1 MNPPPILQTL
11 SLSEPQQMA
20 ALARSGDVAV
30 TAGAG
35 TGKTRTLVARYLAL
49 LADGLPLRQIVAVT
63 FTRKAAREMRNRI
76 RQEIGA
82 YLSAGLADESESR
95 RWQAAYN
102 DLDAAR
108 IGTIHNLCAEILRA
122 HPAEAGIDP
131 RFAVLDETQ
140 AALLAQEAVEAALA
154 WAVQIETLTPLFG
167 LLRER
172 PLQDL
177 LLFLLQNRL
186 AVQAITQQLPPGH
199 ILAHWQSQIQAE
211 QTALLAQLLADPA
224 FMAAATVLRRSQAHN
239 PNDLAE
245 VPRQLAITALDSLEG
260 ETLAGQLRNLA
271 VLDEIKLAGGSQKNW
286 PGGKEELDAVKS
298 ALKCLRGMWQERPL
312 LKLRL
317 NPQDEAI
324 AAAMPAVYALF
335 VYADQFYQARKAERD
350 GLDFDDLEALS
361 MRLLESQPAVRA
373 YWQAQMSALLVDEFQ
388 DTNTHQ
394 RQLIRLLCPDAGKL
408 FIVGD
413 AKQSIYRFRGADVA
427 VFAAE
432 KAHIAR
438 QNGRIIDLDTSYRA
452 HELLLA
458 GINHLLRPV
467 LGDDSPERPS
477 YAAPFAPL
485 RPGTKKL
492 AAGLTTPFVEF
503 HLALGNKGDA
513 LPLAAVGLAG
523 RLAQLH
529 ADHDLD
535 YGAMAI
541 LCRGSNSFQYYE
553 NALDAAGIPYLTVA
567 GKGFYERPEIRDLL
581 NALQAI
587 ADPHDDLAL
596 AGLLRSPA
604 CGLSDVALY
613 RLRQAQPMGGSLW
626 QTAQQTAADAD
637 ADLDLRT
644 AVTLVQELNQQVG
657 RKPVADIFKQFL
669 DQTQYRAILR
679 RTGQPR
685 ALRNVA
691 KLLADIHGSELV
703 SVSEFLE
710 YAQTLR
716 DSGSREGEAR
726 ATAGGAVQI
735 MSIHAAKG
743 LEFPVVVLGDAG
755 SGSPRS
761 GGVLVDGRLGILLPQ
776 KDETQEQAASYQ
788 LGALL
793 AKEQE
798 DAETARLLY
807 VALTRA
813 EQLLFISGAAPQNKA
828 GRFSGRGWLGQLA
841 AIVGLE
847 NTDLSGYDEAGDGRF
862 IVECA
867 AADTA
872 VRAAIYEPNYKP
884 PIWPAAK
891 DVGDGVGERPSSYPP
906 LQEPIAA
913 PTLPDADSPDEDTPQ
928 RVWQVVP
935 AGRRP
940 EAPAW
945 VIGSLVHQ
953 ALALWRFP
961 GADFAPWV
969 WARARE
975 FGLTDAKQLA
985 HAQTES
991 ARLLQR
997 FRRSALFQEMD
1008 QADQRLPEVPYSYLV
1023 NGRVQTG
1030 YIDMLYEQAGSWTLV
1045 DFKTDHVGSEADLQ
1059 RLLSQTDY
1067 TQQLRQY
1074 GRAVQQ
1080 LLGITPRL
1088 KLCLLNYG
1096 REVRLIDVAA
1106 N

>member
-1 MNPPPILQTL
+1 MKPPLILQTL
-11 SLSEPQQMA
+11 SLSEPQQTA

-63 FTRKAAREMRNRI
+63 FTRKAAREMRNRV

-82 YLSAGLADESESR
+82 YLSGGLADAGESR
-95 RWQAAYN
+95 KWQAAYY

-108 IGTIHNLCAEILRA
+108 IGTIHNLCGEILRA

-177 LLFLLQNRL
+177 LLFLLQSRL
-186 AVQAITQQLPPGH
+186 AVQAIMRQMPADN
-199 ILAHWQSQIQAE
+199 ILAHWQTQIQAE
-211 QTALLAQLLADPA
+211 QAAALAQLLADPVFVA
-224 FMAAATVLRRSQAHN
+224 AAATLRRSQAHN
-239 PNDLAE
+239 PDDPAE
-245 VPRQLAITALDSLEG
+245 VQRLLAIAALDAVAG

-271 VLDEIKLAGGSQKNW
+271 ALDDIKLIGGSQKKW

-298 ALKCLRGMWQERPL
+298 ALKCLRSLWQERPL

-335 VYADQFYQARKAERD
+335 DYADQFYQARKAERD

-361 MRLLESQPAVRA
+361 MRLLETHPAVRA
-373 YWQAQMSALLVDEFQ
+373 YWQAQMRALLVDEFQ

-394 RQLIRLLCPDAGKL
+394 RQLIRLLCPEAGKL

-427 VFAAE
+427 VFAEE

-458 GINHLLRPV
+458 GMNQLLRPV

-485 RPGTKKL
+485 RPGTKPLTAGL
-492 AAGLTTPFVEF
+492 AAPFVEF
-503 HLALGNKGDA
+503 HLALGNKGNA

-613 RLRQAQPMGGSLW
+613 RLRQAQPTGNSLW
-626 QTAQQTAADAD
+626 QTARQTVADGVAD
-637 ADLDLRT
+637 FDLRT
-644 AVTLVQELNQQVG
+644 AVTLVQNLNQQVG

-703 SVSEFLE
+703 SVAEFLE
-710 YAQTLR
+710 YARTLR

-761 GGVLVDGRLGILLPQ
+761 GGVLTDGRLGILLPQ
-776 KDETQEQAASYQ
+776 KDEAQEQAASYQ

-793 AKEQE
+793 AKQQE
-798 DAETARLLY
+798 EAETARLLY

-813 EQLLFISGAAPQNKA
+813 EQLLLISGAAPQNKA
-828 GRFSGRGWLGQLA
+828 GTFSGRGWLGQLA

-847 NTDLSGYDEAGDGRF
+847 NMDLSGYDETGDGRF
-862 IVECA
+862 IIECA

-872 VRAAIYEPNYKP
+872 VRATIYEPNYTP
-884 PIWPAAK
+884 PIWPS
-891 DVGDGVGERPSSYPP
+891 GTETRDGVGERPLPRPP
-906 LQEPIAA
+906 LQEPIAPQA
-913 PTLPDADSPDEDTPQ
+913 LPDADSPDEDTPQ

-969 WARARE
+969 RARARE
-975 FGLTDAKQLA
+975 FGLTDATQLA

-991 ARLLQR
+991 ARLLQQ

-1008 QADQRLPEVPYSYLV
+1008 QAERRLPEVPYSYLV
-1023 NGRVQTG
+1023 NGRAQTG

-1045 DFKTDHVGSEADLQ
+1045 DFKTDQVDSEADMQ

-1096 REVRLIDVAA
+1096 REVRVIAVDGD
-1106 N
+1106 